1 MSHEHSTEAISAAR
15 FNTTH
20 WSVVQA
26 AKDAGMPDAGAALE
40 NLCRT
45 YWAPLYAY
53 LRRHGS
59 SPADAQDLVQG
70 FFASL
75 LERNGFAVVERERG
89 KFRSFL
95 LASLKHF
102 TSNERERAVAQK
114 RGGRYSFVP
123 LDEAQAEE
131 NFLAVR
137 DLPPD
142 EIFARSWA
150 LAVIG
155 QTIHLLR
162 EEYTG
167 PERAAVF
174 VTLEPF
180 LSSERVTRP
189 YAELA
194 VQLGLSESGVKMAVQ
209 RMRRRFGELL
219 RHEVARTVSSSQEVD
234 EEIRALFAALR
245 Q

>member
-1 MSHEHSTEAISAAR
+1 MPDLLGTALCVPPAAR
-15 FNTTH
+15 LR
-20 WSVVQA
+20 
-26 AKDAGMPDAGAALE
+26 AGGRAGFGAG
-40 NLCRT
+40 N
-45 YWAPLYAY
+45 
-53 LRRHGS
+53 
-59 SPADAQDLVQG
+59 

-75 LERNGFAVVERERG
+75 LEHDGFAVVEQERG

-102 TSNERERAVAQK
+102 AANERERSQAQK
-114 RGGRYSFVP
+114 RGVRFLFVP
-123 LDEAQAEE
+123 LDEAQAGE
-131 NFLAVR
+131 NFLAAR

-142 EIFARSWA
+142 EVFARHWA
-150 LAVIG
+150 LAVIR

-162 EEYTG
+162 LEYVGSDRT
-167 PERAAVF
+167 AIFA
-174 VTLEPF
+174 TLEPF
-180 LSSERVTRP
+180 LSSDRTVPP

-194 VQLGLSESGVKMAVQ
+194 TRLGLSESGVKMAVQ

-219 RHEVARTVSSSQEVD
+219 RCEIGRTVGSAAEVD

>member
-1 MSHEHSTEAISAAR
+1 MPNEHTTEAISAAR

-20 WSVVQA
+20 WSVVLN
-26 AKDAGMPDAGAALE
+26 AKDGGTPDAGAALE
-40 NLCRT
+40 ELCRT

-75 LERNGFAVVERERG
+75 LERDGFAVVERERG
-89 KFRSFL
+89 KFRSFM

-102 TSNERERAVAQK
+102 TSNERERTQAQK

-131 NFLAVR
+131 NFLAAR

-142 EIFARSWA
+142 EVFARSWA

-155 QTIHLLR
+155 QAIYLLR
-162 EEYTG
+162 EEYAG
-167 PERAAVF
+167 PERAVVF
-174 VTLEPF
+174 AALEPF
-180 LSSERVTRP
+180 LSSDRVTRP

-194 VQLGLSESGVKMAVQ
+194 AQLGLSESGVKMAVQ

-219 RHEVARTVSSSQEVD
+219 RGEIARTVGSAAEVD